1 MSPDDPNMEMDRSA
15 ENAQVLCGY
24 LRKKGV
30 GFTGRTWRL
39 RYIVVN
45 EFVAGKAVMRYQV
58 SRDSKEILGQIALY
72 QAYAVKLAEGKG
84 YYGISGT
91 EFIVECPHRIY
102 QFCAETAAVAYEWVE
117 ELTMRTPA
125 AVLSLAL
132 SERLPPSFSPAPAET
147 PTKVISATAKSP
159 STPCTPTVTSPTQR
173 VAGYKN
179 VSYSVYSEQVWNL
192 RSQMFQHE
200 QENIGLQRLVRQ
212 KEAEILQLR
221 GGSADEAA
229 EHIQELAAD
238 NGRDPPDPAG
248 SSASTP
254 SREGETKQEGP
265 ARTKDSA
272 NSSAEKKT
280 SDFLVGSSRTVPG
293 RSRAKSEGGERAFNA
308 TRHSSLDEQHLRLS
322 AGACTAAGDPSSEN
336 AAWRTEGGCEQH
348 RQRLRL
354 LLRGIADVRRA

>member
-58 SRDSKEILGQIALY
+58 SRDSKEELNSSSSAL
-72 QAYAVKLAEGKG
+72 
-84 YYGISGT
+84 
-91 EFIVECPHRIY
+91 IVSTNFVLKPLRYDSVADLEL
-102 QFCAETAAVAYEWVE
+102 VAYEWVE

-200 QENIGLQRLVRQ
+200 QENIGLQ
-212 KEAEILQLR
+212 
-221 GGSADEAA
+221 
-229 EHIQELAAD
+229 
-238 NGRDPPDPAG
+238 
-248 SSASTP
+248 
-254 SREGETKQEGP
+254 
-265 ARTKDSA
+265 
-272 NSSAEKKT
+272 
-280 SDFLVGSSRTVPG
+280 
-293 RSRAKSEGGERAFNA
+293 
-308 TRHSSLDEQHLRLS
+308 
-322 AGACTAAGDPSSEN
+322 
-336 AAWRTEGGCEQH
+336 
-348 RQRLRL
+348 
-354 LLRGIADVRRA
+354 